1 MRALLA
7 GTFDP
12 PTFGHLDLIER
23 SLKLFDEVYVGIAR
37 NPTKKPH
44 IDLEKR
50 KKLLQSLTKAQV
62 ITIEGLVADFAKKN
76 KIQLLVRGLRSFADL
91 DRELQMAEM
100 NKKLSGIE
108 TVFIPGNPNL
118 AHISSSVVRELAY
131 HGAKLGDLVP
141 QEILKFLRKK

>member
-23 SLKLFDEVYVGIAR
+23 SLKLFDELYVGIAT
-37 NPTKKPH
+37 NPSKKPL
-44 IDLEKR
+44 IPLEMR
-50 KKLLQSLTKAQV
+50 KKLLQSLIKAQV
-62 ITIEGLVADFAKKN
+62 VTIGGLVADFAKKN
-76 KIQLLVRGLRSFADL
+76 KIELLVCGLRSFADL

-108 TVFIPGNPNL
+108 TIFIPGNPNL
-118 AHISSSVVRELAY
+118 AHISSSLVRELAY

-141 QEILKFLRKK
+141 EETLKFLRKK

>member
-23 SLKLFDEVYVGIAR
+23 SLKLFDEVYVGIAT
-37 NPTKKPH
+37 NPAKKPL
-44 IDLEKR
+44 IPLEMR
-50 KKLLQSLTKAQV
+50 KKLLQSLIKAQV
-62 ITIEGLVADFAKKN
+62 VTIEGLVADFAKKN
-76 KIQLLVRGLRSFADL
+76 KIELLVRGLRSFADL

-118 AHISSSVVRELAY
+118 AHISSSLVRELAY
-131 HGAKLGDLVP
+131 HGAKLGNLVP
-141 QEILKFLRKK
+141 EETLKFLRKK